1 MSAVQSS
8 TPLSCTLYHEKE
20 KGQIVIQGSL
30 PEKDWFLC
38 IFYNDCIKNRC
49 KKHKNIFSKTIY
61 LKTIYKSNDL

>member
-20 KGQIVIQGSL
+20 KGQIVIQGLL

-38 IFYNDCIKNRC
+38 VFYNDCIKNRC
-49 KKHKNIFSKTIY
+49 KKHKNIF
-61 LKTIYKSNDL
+61 